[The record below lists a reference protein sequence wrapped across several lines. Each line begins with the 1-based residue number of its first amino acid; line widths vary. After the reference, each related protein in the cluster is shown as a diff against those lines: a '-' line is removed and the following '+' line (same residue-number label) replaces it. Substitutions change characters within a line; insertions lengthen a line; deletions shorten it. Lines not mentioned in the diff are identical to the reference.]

1 MGMSPRLAAA
11 TRHAAPRIQG
21 TMDLQQA
28 VIRIIDDVLNLHGRG
43 TGFTRQTH
51 LLGAVPE
58 FDSMAVVALVS
69 TLEEQL
75 GISIDDDEI
84 SGATFASVGTLV
96 DFVAAKLGLQSPA
109 H

>member
-1 MGMSPRLAAA
+1 
-11 TRHAAPRIQG
+11 
-21 TMDLQQA
+21 MDVQQA
-28 VIRIIDDVLNLHGRG
+28 VIRVIDEVLNLQGRG

-69 TLEEQL
+69 TIEEQL

-84 SGATFASVGTLV
+84 SGATFASVGSLV
-96 DFVAAKLGLQSPA
+96 DFVASKLGAQSPA
-109 H
+109 P